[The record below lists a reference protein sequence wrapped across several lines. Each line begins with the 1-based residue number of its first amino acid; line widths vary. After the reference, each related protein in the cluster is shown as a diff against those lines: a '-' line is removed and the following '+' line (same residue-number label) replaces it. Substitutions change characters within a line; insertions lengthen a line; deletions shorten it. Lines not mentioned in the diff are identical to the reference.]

1 MSTNHARDD
10 WADPRTDEALRR
22 ELDALAGLGASAS
35 ALDDALGSVRRR
47 VRRRRTVKQAGSG
60 ATTLAVAG
68 GLVLGGAA
76 LLPDAPKPLPG
87 PATSPTPSPTPSG
100 TPSSSDDAQATGG
113 ARAADLI
120 QPGHQPSWLEGTGL
134 TCGMPADDIAP
145 DRTGPYRTTLVPSGD
160 DLGGAALGDGYAAS
174 TISITTTTEVAET
187 VPADAV
193 LVGPTLAWA
202 QDGRVVDL
210 GTDQT
215 ETPVDLVAG
224 PLERVATDSAATTC
238 APDGRAEGRT
248 AYPHRLP
255 DGRYQVLAYGV
266 AWSEDFT
273 EATVVAAPGWV
284 DVDLDA
290 EGAHVVHRAGEALG
304 SDDCSAAGI
313 DAGVPD
319 FTDVDEPARGA
330 AYSLLNA
337 ALECDDT
344 FLVAVAEEAGRDDL
358 NWGGRPPQELLGL
371 PGAEDDED
379 VYAIL
384 ARLLGGTT
392 PCVIEAEGDDGVE
405 RAYSWP
411 RMGSGTCEATPD
423 DWQDAVDAGAI
434 TAQESEEMREA
445 GLRGYEGWRLV
456 IRDDGS
462 WMQFVDGYLG
472 PPRSD

>member
-1 MSTNHARDD
+1 MSTDHARDD
-10 WADPRTDEALRR
+10 WADARTDEALRR
-22 ELDALAGLGASAS
+22 ELDTLAGLGASAS
-35 ALDDALGSVRRR
+35 GLDDALGSVRRR
-47 VRRRRTVKQAGSG
+47 VRRRRTVKQAGIG
-60 ATTLAVAG
+60 ATTLAVAA
-68 GLVLGGAA
+68 GLLLGGAA
-76 LLPDAPKPLPG
+76 LLPDAPQPLPG
-87 PATSPTPSPTPSG
+87 PANSPTPSPTPSG
-100 TPSSSDDAQATGG
+100 TGG
-113 ARAADLI
+113 ARAADLV

-134 TCGMPADDIAP
+134 TCGMPADGIAP

-174 TISITTTTEVAET
+174 TISITTMTQVAET

-224 PLERVATDSAATTC
+224 PLERAATDSPATTC

-266 AWSEDFT
+266 AWSDDFT
-273 EATVVAAPGWV
+273 EATVVAATGWV

-290 EGAHVVHRAGEALG
+290 EGAHVVHRAGGPLG

-319 FTDVDEPARGA
+319 LSGVPEPARGT

-358 NWGGRPPQELLGL
+358 NWGGQPPRDLLEL
-371 PGAEDDED
+371 PGAEGDED

-384 ARLLGGTT
+384 ARLVAGTT
-392 PCVIEAEGDDGVE
+392 PCVLESQGDDGVE
-405 RAYSWP
+405 RAYEWP
-411 RMGSGTCEATPD
+411 RMSSGACEATTQ

-434 TAQESEEMREA
+434 TARESEEMHEA
-445 GLRGYEGWRLV
+445 GRGGYEGWRVV
-456 IRDDGS
+456 IRGDGS

-472 PPRSD
+472 PPRGD

>member
-10 WADPRTDEALRR
+10 WADARTDEALRR
-22 ELDALAGLGASAS
+22 ELDTLASLGASAS
-35 ALDDALGSVRRR
+35 TLDDALGSVRRR
-47 VRRRRTVKQAGSG
+47 VRRRRTVKQAGIG
-60 ATTLAVAG
+60 ATTLAVAA

-76 LLPDAPKPLPG
+76 LLPDPPQPLPG
-87 PATSPTPSPTPSG
+87 PANTPTPSPTPSG
-100 TPSSSDDAQATGG
+100 TPSGTDDAQATSG

-145 DRTGPYRTTLVPSGD
+145 DRTGPYRTSLVPSGD
-160 DLGGAALGDGYAAS
+160 DLGGASLGDGYAAS
-174 TISITTTTEVAET
+174 TISITTTTQVAET
-187 VPADAV
+187 APADAV

-224 PLERVATDSAATTC
+224 PLERVATDSPATTC

-255 DGRYQVLAYGV
+255 DGRYEVLAYGV
-266 AWSEDFT
+266 AWSDDFT

-290 EGAHVVHRAGEALG
+290 EGAHVVHQAGEALG

-319 FTDVDEPARGA
+319 LSDVPEPARGA
-330 AYSLLNA
+330 ASLLLTA
-337 ALECDDT
+337 ALECNDDT
-344 FLVAVAEEAGRDDL
+344 LIALAGEAGRDDL
-358 NWGGRPPQELLGL
+358 NWGGQPPRDLLEL
-371 PGAEDDED
+371 PGAERDED

-384 ARLLGGTT
+384 ARLLAGTT
-392 PCVIEAEGDDGVE
+392 PCVLESQGDDGVE

-411 RMGSGTCEATPD
+411 RMGSGTCQATTE
-423 DWQDAVDAGAI
+423 DWQDAVDADALTEQEAREWNTGALP
-434 TAQESEEMREA
+434 E
-445 GLRGYEGWRLV
+445 YEGWRLT
-456 IRDDGS
+456 IDDKGR

-472 PPRSD
+472 PPRGE